1 MIKRMYLSKDKKE
14 ILEKILN
21 ELEIERAFCIKIALA
36 KGIENFKAFDIATF
50 KSNRVNHWEIPKS
63 IISNEEL
70 LLFQHLIF
78 NELNKSIPDDELT
91 IYLNGLIDHGLSIL
105 QNKST
110 EKNSLEDF
118 RISILTD

>member
-1 MIKRMYLSKDKKE
+1 MIKQMYLSKDKKE
-14 ILEKILN
+14 ILDKILD
-21 ELEIERAFCIKIALA
+21 ELEIERAFCIKLSLA
-36 KGIENFKAFDIATF
+36 KGIEHFRGFDLVSY
-50 KSNRVNHWEIPKS
+50 KSGRKNHWEIPKS

-78 NELNKSIPDDELT
+78 NELNKSIPDEELT

-118 RISILTD
+118 RISVLSD